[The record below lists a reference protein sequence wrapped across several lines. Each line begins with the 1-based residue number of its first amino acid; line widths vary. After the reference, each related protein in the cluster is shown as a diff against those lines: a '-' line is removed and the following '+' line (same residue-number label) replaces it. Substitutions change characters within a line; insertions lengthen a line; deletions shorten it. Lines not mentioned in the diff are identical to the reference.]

1 MTLLTWL
8 ACAGLICFA
17 AAWAVA
23 AMARREFR
31 SAGPPRT

>member
-8 ACAGLICFA
+8 ACAALLCFA

-23 AMARREFR
+23 AMALRELR
-31 SAGPPRT
+31 SDGPHRP